1 MRAMEDQH
9 LEGSPD
15 SDSSSPAGRTP
26 RSTKGQRGLASEEEW
41 AGLGSA
47 ESAVDVAMAKG
58 YHGDDDYN

>member
-15 SDSSSPAGRTP
+15 SDSSSPDGRTP
-26 RSTKGQRGLASEEEW
+26 RSTKVQRGLASEEEW

-58 YHGDDDYN
+58 YHRDDDYN